1 MSYLCWRFS
10 ARSNDLIMSNLIML
24 ISVINLFIDCLLIK
38 LIVDQ
43 LAIKQL
49 TKWRKT
55 NVKTIRSNQKTSRST

>member
-1 MSYLCWRFS
+1 MSYSCWRFS
-10 ARSNDLIMSNLIML
+10 TRSNDLIMSNLIML
-24 ISVINLFIDCLLIK
+24 ISVINLYIDCLLIK

-55 NVKTIRSNQKTSRST
+55 NETIRSNKKTSRST

>member
-1 MSYLCWRFS
+1 MSYLCCRFS

-24 ISVINLFIDCLLIK
+24 ISVINLYIDCLLIK